1 MLRAVPQYNTSKNK
15 LAAYVELYV
24 SSDLYTIIAMQPFG
38 KKNLDRLK
46 QNPINLSY
54 FKKHILFSASTPGCH
69 IWYKKVPPRPRTC
82 QDRF

>member
-1 MLRAVPQYNTSKNK
+1 
-15 LAAYVELYV
+15 
-24 SSDLYTIIAMQPFG
+24 MQPFG
-38 KKNLDRLK
+38 KKSLDRLK

-69 IWYKKVPPRPRTC
+69 IWYKKVPLRPRTC